1 MYPTGHYGPPLNHK
15 FQENSSM
22 LLTSVVRFFSTSK
35 LALVVLAAA
44 LGLAAGGSLAVATIH
59 LTSTTSHTASA
70 PGNHGQAQ
78 GHGAEVK
85 AAVAKCKA
93 ALPAGQHGIGK
104 CVSAVANKHGKA
116 ASAAASANANKNGT
130 PDADETDPAPK
141 P

>member
-1 MYPTGHYGPPLNHK
+1 
-15 FQENSSM
+15 M

-35 LALVVLAAA
+35 LALALLAGAV
-44 LGLAAGGSLAVATIH
+44 GLAAGGSLAVASIH
-59 LTSTTSHTASA
+59 LTSTTSHTPTASV

-78 GHGAEVK
+78 GHGAEVT

-93 ALPAGQHGIGK
+93 ALQPGQHGIGK

-116 ASAAASANANKNGT
+116 ASAAASANANKNST
-130 PDADETDPAPK
+130 PDADETDPASK